1 MPKKFCLFTSSFCEI
16 QLSEG
21 FLAFRDVFCLSV
33 GQPGWTI
40 EPALLRNFCSWWTV
54 ECHLWCSHGKRSNF
68 STKANFL
75 TIEDTNL
82 AEKGRIVQQKQMM
95 SILRKGKV
103 YFSLKQLFNK
113 TYVKYI
119 LEDSLWTVSVW
130 KWGLFGRRG
139 RATIRVFLLK
149 TILTFPWATFLN
161 AHCFKSEAVARQQEL
176 HLQMIVWI
184 VPDEI

>member
-16 QLSEG
+16 RLSEG

-33 GQPGWTI
+33 GQPGWNN

-54 ECHLWCSHGKRSNF
+54 ECHLWCSHGKRSNL
-68 STKANFL
+68 SNNGKCP
-75 TIEDTNL
+75 IKDTNL

-95 SILRKGKV
+95 SLLRKGN
-103 YFSLKQLFNK
+103 YTSLWNNYLIRH
-113 TYVKYI
+113 VKYI

>member
-16 QLSEG
+16 RLSEG

-33 GQPGWTI
+33 GQPGWNN

-54 ECHLWCSHGKRSNF
+54 ECHLWCSHGKRSNL
-68 STKANFL
+68 SNNGKCP
-75 TIEDTNL
+75 IKDTNL
-82 AEKGRIVQQKQMM
+82 AEKAN
-95 SILRKGKV
+95 
-103 YFSLKQLFNK
+103 YFTFEKRQLYFTLKQQLKK